1 MVSLLTLF
9 CINMV
14 KAFLVV
20 CCSAVRF
27 EKAYCEYRL
36 NRTQEAL
43 TTLRAGG
50 DSIDNRCKELLAQ
63 VVNKIINI
71 WHI

>member
-1 MVSLLTLF
+1 MLSLLTLF

-14 KAFLVV
+14 KAFFLVF
-20 CCSAVRF
+20 CSAVRF

-63 VVNKIINI
+63 VVNKIINL